1 MRFKNFLFRHWALT
15 LATTVIL
22 IQVVPYGH
30 DHENPPVT
38 REPKWDTGQTRDLAE
53 RACFSCH
60 SNETYWPW
68 YSHVAPVSWLV
79 QSDVRSGR
87 RDLNF
92 SEWDKPQR
100 HTKDVGEQIRK
111 GEMPPWYFLP
121 MHPEAKLT
129 GEEKDALM
137 RGLTNTVGPFS
148 EH

>member
-1 MRFKNFLFRHWALT
+1 M
-15 LATTVIL
+15 IL

-60 SNETYWPW
+60 SNETHWRW

-137 RGLTNTVGPFS
+137 RGLTNTLGPFS